1 MKILLLGGSGQL
13 GFELSNRIR
22 DLNFELT
29 APVSKE
35 LDVTDRKQVQFI
47 VKKFSPDVII
57 NCAAYTAVDLAEDEP
72 KKAFALNETAT
83 VNIAKAAKKTKS
95 FVIQIS
101 TDYVFSGE
109 WNQPYKEED
118 PVGPISVYGES
129 KLAGEKALQEIL
141 PDSSLIVR
149 TSSLHGQRRPNFV
162 HTMLKLFSEREKLQ
176 VVNDQFMTATWCGWL
191 AEVIIDLAR
200 IRNTGI
206 VHAACAGV
214 ISWHEFATTIYDK
227 AKDHNPKI
235 LDQVE
240 IAETTLANFPRKAKR
255 PQYSALCCDRL
266 ESWLGRSTISWKEGL
281 ALHLKDIDY
290 GNKLET

>member
-13 GFELSNRIR
+13 GYELSNRIR

-35 LDVTDRKQVQFI
+35 LDVTDRKQVKFI

-83 VNIAKAAKKTKS
+83 VNIAKAAKNANS
-95 FVIQIS
+95 FMIQIS

-109 WNQPYKEED
+109 ASTPYKEED
-118 PVGPISVYGES
+118 PVGPVSVYGES

-141 PDSSLIVR
+141 PDNSLVVR
-149 TSSLHGQRRPNFV
+149 TSSLHGQRRANFV
-162 HTMLKLFSEREKLQ
+162 HAMIKLFSEREKLE
-176 VVNDQFMTATWCGWL
+176 VVSDQFMTATWCGWL

-200 IRNTGI
+200 IKNSGV
-206 VHAACAGV
+206 VHAAGAGV
-214 ISWHEFATTIYDK
+214 LSWHEFATTIYEK
-227 AKDHNPKI
+227 VKENNPNILKDIN
-235 LDQVE
+235 
-240 IAETTLANFPRKAKR
+240 IAQTTLANFPRKAKR
-255 PQYSALCCDRL
+255 PQYSALCSTKL
-266 ESWLGRSTISWKEGL
+266 ESWLGRSVISWEEGL
-281 ALHLKDIDY
+281 DSHLKDIDY
-290 GNKLET
+290 GNKLEI